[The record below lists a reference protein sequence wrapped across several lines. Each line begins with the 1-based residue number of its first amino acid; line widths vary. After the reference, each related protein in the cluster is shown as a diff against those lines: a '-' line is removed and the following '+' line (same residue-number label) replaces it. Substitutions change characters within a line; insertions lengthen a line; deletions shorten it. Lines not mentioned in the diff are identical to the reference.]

1 MKLSIDELIAITGG
15 NLAHRGS
22 GDVQINGLA
31 ALDEAGP
38 CDVSFLGNERYYKDY
53 TETKAAAVLIT
64 DQVATEQGPDKS
76 VALITV
82 ENPSMA
88 FARVVNHF
96 FVQGRKFTPGIE
108 QGACVSGDATL
119 DPEKVCVRSGAVIQA
134 GAVIGE
140 GTEVGPGTVVGY
152 DVKIGKDCVLHAN
165 VCIRERCTVGDR
177 VILQPGCVIGSD
189 GYGYEFVNGRHEKVD
204 QVGIVVI
211 EDDVEIGANST
222 IDRARFGKTVI
233 GEGTKVDNLVQ
244 IGHNVHTGKHCLVVA
259 QSGLAGSCSLGD
271 YVTLAAHVG
280 VAGHIRIE
288 DKATLTART
297 VAFKDLKGDTVYK
310 GMPARP
316 IQEEQKKLAHLSRL
330 PKLSKQ
336 LKELARRVEDL
347 ESS

>member
-15 NLAHRGS
+15 NLAHPGLD
-22 GDVQINGLA
+22 DVQITGLA
-31 ALDEAGP
+31 ALDEAGR

-53 TETKAAAVLIT
+53 TETKAGAVLIT
-64 DQVATEQGPDKS
+64 DEVASEEGPEDS

-88 FARVVNHF
+88 FAKVVKHF
-96 FVQGRKFTPGIE
+96 FVHSRKFTPGIE
-108 QGACVSGDATL
+108 EGAHVSKDVTL
-119 DPEKVCVRSGAVIQA
+119 DPEKVCVRSGAVIQS

-140 GTEVGPGTVVGY
+140 GTEIGPGSVVGY
-152 DVKIGKDCVLHAN
+152 DVNIGKDCVLHAN
-165 VCIRERCTVGDR
+165 VSIRERCHLGDR

-189 GYGYEFVNGRHEKVD
+189 GYGYEFVNGKHEKVD

-211 EDDVEIGANST
+211 ENDVEIGANST

-244 IGHNVHTGKHCLVVA
+244 IGHNVQTGKHCLVVA
-259 QSGLAGSCSLGD
+259 QSGLAGSCTLGD

-297 VAFKDLKGDTVYK
+297 VAFKDLKGDMIYK

-336 LKELARRVEDL
+336 LKELARRVDEL
-347 ESS
+347 ESG